1 MPEVSNNKNMNTFV
15 DGRHDKLPPHTHVH
29 DGENN
34 HDEDNINNNV
44 NHKEDLGSK

>member
-1 MPEVSNNKNMNTFV
+1 
-15 DGRHDKLPPHTHVH
+15 VH

-44 NHKEDLGSK
+44 NHKEDLGSKWLLTLIILLELYSKWQSNFSKL